1 MDSGSEDSGSED
13 DFQEEVQQ
21 GHFQEEEE
29 QEQDQVYNMNTLYM
43 RSGAYQLNVHVK
55 PYGDCELRLPMNYR
69 SRFAQAS
76 NNLLMVIR
84 LELLHVD
91 TIVISRYIFLLN
103 NPINRNLATAEEL
116 IMFKG
121 LGKAMLC
128 FVLDKFIKSLDFQTN
143 FQTDFQVQIDLK
155 NTINIGEFDAN
166 PLSSLTLEEL
176 RSHITSTI
184 ANPLLFMENVN
195 QLFETDDGLNHQLFE
210 TDDGLNQRFYKQYL
224 AGKAFKYDYY
234 TSALAFFQRCG
245 FEIASAIRVDGSC
258 RLQGLSSTIL
268 NACRPWRG

>member
-1 MDSGSEDSGSED
+1 MDSGSED

-55 PYGDCELRLPMNYR
+55 PDGDCELRLPMNYR

-76 NNLLMVIR
+76 DNLLMVIR

-103 NPINRNLATAEEL
+103 NPINRDLATAEEL

-143 FQTDFQVQIDLK
+143 FQVQIDLK
-155 NTINIGEFDAN
+155 NTINTGVFDAN

-176 RSHITSTI
+176 RSHITSTN

-195 QLFETDDGLNHQLFE
+195 QLFETDDGLN
-210 TDDGLNQRFYKQYL
+210 QRLYKQYL
-224 AGKAFKYDYY
+224 ASKAFKYDYY